1 MDVQPKIPSALCA
14 IHNFIHIHN
23 PQVDPEAGEA
33 DDHDLHGNAG
43 DHIVHGV
50 GYVVVDDVDDGDVA
64 ARHNTIAQAMWD
76 DYLVAREGAGYNANA
91 FFDDSDT

>member
-14 IHNFIHIHN
+14 IHNFIHTHD
-23 PQVDPEAGEA
+23 PQLEVADEA

-43 DHIVHGV
+43 DHIVQGV
-50 GYVVVDDVDDGDVA
+50 GYVAVDEVEDGNVA
-64 ARHNTIAQAMWD
+64 ARRNTIAQSMWD

-91 FFDDSDT
+91 YFDNT